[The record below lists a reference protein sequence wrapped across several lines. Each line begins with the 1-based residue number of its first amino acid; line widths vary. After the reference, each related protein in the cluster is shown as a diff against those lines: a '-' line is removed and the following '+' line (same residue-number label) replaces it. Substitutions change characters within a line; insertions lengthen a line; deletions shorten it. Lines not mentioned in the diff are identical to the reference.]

1 MSRYRVAI
9 NMEWTGKCN
18 ARCVMCPREAI
29 VRPRLMSYAT
39 FDRVLS
45 RLGPEDVFR
54 VVVAGYGEPTTH
66 PRFEKFVEKVAAHP
80 VRFDMV
86 SNGER
91 LDEDR
96 LRHLDGAIGTLTI
109 SFSSVVKAVYEA
121 VHVNLDHR
129 RVMQNIVLAQ
139 KLLRRTEVAI
149 SLTPLEECLD
159 TLEQTIDWLHRHGIT
174 RLTMSPTL
182 YNRAGRLCDHR
193 LATRRL
199 RQNIERHELHSQELD
214 FVPSFKEIVLQNW
227 HNRFRCL
234 PRNVDLFIT
243 ADGDYLYCYNDISHQ
258 HRLGSADRLS
268 VREVLQLRESQPPI
282 PELCNRCNMRDRY
295 GLKEVA
301 KVALGILNLNKRVTI
316 N

>member
-29 VRPRLMSYAT
+29 VRPQLMSHAT
-39 FDRVLS
+39 FERVLS
-45 RLGPEDVFR
+45 RLTPADVFR

-66 PRFEKFVEKVAAHP
+66 PQFDEFVEKVAGHP

-96 LRHLDGAIGTLTI
+96 LRRMDGAFATVII
-109 SFSSVVKAVYEA
+109 SFSSVVRAVYEA

-129 RVMQNIVLAQ
+129 RVMRNIVLAQ
-139 KLLRRTEVAI
+139 RLLRRTEVAI
-149 SLTPLEECLD
+149 SLTPLTECVD

-182 YNRAGRLCDHR
+182 YNRAGRLHDRR
-193 LATRRL
+193 LATQRL
-199 RQNIERHELHSQELD
+199 RQIIERHELHSQELD
-214 FVPSFKEIVLQNW
+214 FVPSFREVVLQNW

-258 HRLGSADRLS
+258 HRLGSVDRLS
-268 VREVLQLRESQPPI
+268 VRQVLELRESQPPI
-282 PELCNRCNMRDRY
+282 PELCDRCNMRKRY
-295 GLKEVA
+295 GPREVA
-301 KVALGILNLNKRVTI
+301 KVALGILNVN
-316 N
+316 